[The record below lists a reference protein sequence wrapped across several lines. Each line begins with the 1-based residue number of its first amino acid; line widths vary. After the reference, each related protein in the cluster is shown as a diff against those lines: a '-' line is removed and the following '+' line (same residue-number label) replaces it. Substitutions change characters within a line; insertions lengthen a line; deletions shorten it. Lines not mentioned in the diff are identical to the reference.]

1 MFMVIGP
8 NPTYSCPANPTFF
21 KLSNWMME
29 QKNTEVNGNEYG
41 NYWIEVNGE
50 DCFMG
55 KKVRKTN
62 CGGNKRLAVL
72 LKYWIESRNN

>member
-1 MFMVIGP
+1 
-8 NPTYSCPANPTFF
+8 
-21 KLSNWMME
+21 MME

-50 DCFMG
+50 DCFIG